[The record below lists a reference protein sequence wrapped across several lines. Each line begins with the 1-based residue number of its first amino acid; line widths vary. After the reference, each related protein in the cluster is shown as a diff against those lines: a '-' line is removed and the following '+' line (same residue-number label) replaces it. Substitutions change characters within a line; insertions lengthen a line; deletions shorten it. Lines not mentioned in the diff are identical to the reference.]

1 MIKQELL
8 KEREFV
14 ETKNAVN
21 LNDVQ
26 KLAGISGFI
35 YAMDFANWLM
45 RQKYPTIINEF
56 VTQFPNPSITSMKEA
71 CEYVCSLPLLGALFE
86 KHLFTTIHEA
96 EGRCF
101 DVCYVAEL
109 LSLLFDEVGYNR
121 AVHFLLEARGNQI
134 QWTLGFYLK
143 HHAARAPRGAEDS
156 NLFESDGRN
165 SNDEL

>member
-1 MIKQELL
+1 M

-21 LNDVQ
+21 FNDVQ
-26 KLAGISGFI
+26 KLAAISGFI
-35 YAMDFANWLM
+35 YAMDFAYWLM
-45 RQKYPTIINEF
+45 RQTYPTIINEF

-86 KHLFTTIHEA
+86 KHSFTTMYEA

-109 LSLLFDEVGYNR
+109 LSLLFDEVRYNR

-134 QWTLGFYLK
+134 EWTLGFYLK
-143 HHAARAPRGAEDS
+143 HYAARALGGAQDS
-156 NLFESDGRN
+156 YQFEIDGRN